1 MPSFIDAYMQT
12 DMDGLHDALKFG
24 VTTELERMG
33 RWSAKQRKEI
43 SERNDVA
50 DLRSPGM
57 GVTPRE
63 GHPTEYMSSSNNGS
77 ITLKIGLEKVDIF
90 TAAAIRVKM
99 ATQVLTTVA
108 FSRKPEER
116 PKLNTYGTR
125 NLLLVAS
132 AGLLAYGIGV
142 IGYVTA
148 MHLIGGR
155 QNNFAFS
162 FRTDIPAADVGV
174 NFKRAAVTDSAGRGL
189 RGRSR
194 NMPGSDMMYI

>member
-132 AGLLAYGIGV
+132 AGLLTYDIGA

-148 MHLIGGR
+148 MHLIGAGKTTLLSASAPIFLQPMSVLILKER
-155 QNNFAFS
+155 LSPIAL
-162 FRTDIPAADVGV
+162 AGV
-174 NFKRAAVTDSAGRGL
+174 CVAVAGICL
-189 RGRSR
+189 VA
-194 NMPGSDMMYI
+194 I